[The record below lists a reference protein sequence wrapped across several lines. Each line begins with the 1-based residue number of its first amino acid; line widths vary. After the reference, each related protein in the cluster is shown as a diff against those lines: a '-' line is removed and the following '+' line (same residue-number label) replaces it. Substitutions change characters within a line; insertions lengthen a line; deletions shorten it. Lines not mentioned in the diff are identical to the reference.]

1 MTTLESRPNT
11 ALLVIDMQNGVVAGL
26 HRRDEVVANIGTL
39 VERARRRSVPIVWI
53 QDSGVDM
60 PHGSQAWERIPELVH
75 AEPEGVVHK
84 LYQDSFEGTDLDQA
98 LAAAAVGHVVVT
110 GAHTDACVRATIHG
124 ALFRGYDVTLVGDA
138 HTCADLSTHGAPPPE
153 QVIAHTNLYWRN
165 QRAPG
170 RIAAVADT
178 EDVTFGG

>member
-11 ALLVIDMQNGVVAGL
+11 ALLVIDMQNGVVAEV
-26 HRRDEVVANIGTL
+26 HRRAEVVANIGAL
-39 VERARRRSVPIVWI
+39 VSRARRTGVPIVWI
-53 QDSGVDM
+53 QDSGADT
-60 PHGSQAWERIPELVH
+60 PRGSQAWERIPDLVR
-75 AEPEGVVHK
+75 AQSEVVIHK
-84 LYQDSFEGTDLDQA
+84 TYQDSFEGTDLEEA

-124 ALFRGYDVTLVGDA
+124 ALVRGYDVTLVGDA
-138 HTCADLSTHGAPPPE
+138 HTCADLSARGAPPPE

-170 RIAAVADT
+170 RTADVADT
-178 EDVTFGG
+178 EDVTFEG